1 MVDIIEIVLLNR
13 GINMCVFF
21 WFLLV
26 KWILVIWMI
35 EIMWKGVV
43 CVGIYLWMFFF
54 FFLLV
59 FEIVIYN
66 NMVVCE

>member
-43 CVGIYLWMFFF
+43 CVGIYIFVNVFFF
-54 FFLLV
+54 FFISVWNCDL
-59 FEIVIYN
+59 
-66 NMVVCE
+66 

>member
-43 CVGIYLWMFFF
+43 CVGIYILVNV
-54 FFLLV
+54 FFL
-59 FEIVIYN
+59 FEIMIYN